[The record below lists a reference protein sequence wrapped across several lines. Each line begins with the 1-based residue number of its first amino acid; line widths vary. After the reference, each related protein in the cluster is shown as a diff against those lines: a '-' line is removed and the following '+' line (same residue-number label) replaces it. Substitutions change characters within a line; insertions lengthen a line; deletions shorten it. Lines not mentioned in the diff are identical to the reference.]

1 MLNQS
6 EFARILF
13 ESPIVPFMQRNEV
26 IIHLCKG
33 IYISVYVSIAVASAI
48 QLVFIGE
55 IHGKYQ
61 ICTEIDSAKTL
72 TCSIFI

>member
-13 ESPIVPFMQRNEV
+13 ESPIVSFMQRNEV

-33 IYISVYVSIAVASAI
+33 VYISVYVSVAVASAI

-61 ICTEIDSAKTL
+61 ICAELDSAKPL
-72 TCSIFI
+72 TYSL